1 MTRPSPGWRDPDRA
15 GSLRLAALFFRVGA
29 QNELQYRL
37 NFVVQLLQ
45 SILGVAAGLVGLAVV
60 FAHTNNLGGWSRPQL
75 LVVMGIF
82 LMMNGITQAFIQP
95 SMNLLIADIQKG
107 TLDFPLTKPVDAQVL
122 VSVRSVDIW
131 QAADSLIGL
140 IIVIVGLVQQDVA
153 VHLVDIV
160 SFVLLMLMGTVT
172 IYCFWLMLAS
182 TAFWLIKT
190 DEMQELFQGLY
201 RTGQYPVGIYP
212 GWLRY
217 GITFVVPLAF
227 AITVPAEAL
236 TGRLEHL
243 ALVGA
248 AGLTLA
254 LLVISRLL
262 WRKGLQRYG
271 GASS

>member
-1 MTRPSPGWRDPDRA
+1 VTRPSPGRRDPDRA
-15 GSLRLAALFFRVGA
+15 SSLRLAALFFRVGA

-153 VHLVDIV
+153 VHLVDVV

-262 WRKGLQRYG
+262 WRRGLKRYG

>member
-1 MTRPSPGWRDPDRA
+1 MSSRRDPDRT
-15 GSLRLAALFFRVGA
+15 GSVRLAATFLRVGA

-37 NFVVQLLQ
+37 NFFVQLFQ
-45 SILGVAAGLVGLAVV
+45 SLLGVAAALVGLAVV
-60 FAHTNNLGGWSRPQL
+60 FAHTDNLGGWSRPQL
-75 LVVMGIF
+75 LIVMGIF
-82 LMMNGITQAFIQP
+82 LIMNGITQAFIQP
-95 SMNLLIADIQKG
+95 SMSMLIADIQKG

-131 QAADSLIGL
+131 QAADALIGA
-140 IIVIVGLVQQDVA
+140 VILVVGLVEQDASLGLGDVG
-153 VHLVDIV
+153 
-160 SFVLLMLMGTVT
+160 SFVLLVLMGTVT

-236 TGRLEHL
+236 TGRLESI

-248 AGLTLA
+248 AGLTA
-254 LLVISRLL
+254 GLLVVSRFL
-262 WRKGLQRYG
+262 WRRGLRRYA
-271 GASS
+271 GASA

>member
-1 MTRPSPGWRDPDRA
+1 MTMSRRDPDRA
-15 GSLRLAALFFRVGA
+15 GAFRLAALFFRVGA

-37 NFVVQLLQ
+37 NFFVQLLQ

-60 FAHTNNLGGWSRPQL
+60 FAHTTNLGGWTRPQL
-75 LVVMGIF
+75 LIVMGIF
-82 LMMNGITQAFIQP
+82 LIVNGITQAFIQP
-95 SMNLLIADIQKG
+95 SMSLLISDIQKG
-107 TLDFPLTKPVDAQVL
+107 TLDFPLTKPVDSQVL
-122 VSVRSVDIW
+122 ISVRSVDIW

-140 IIVIVGLVQQDVA
+140 IILVVGLVQQDVA
-153 VHLVDIV
+153 VRFVDV
-160 SFVLLMLMGTVT
+160 GSFVLLMVMGTIT

-182 TAFWLIKT
+182 SAFWLIKT

-236 TGRLEHL
+236 TGRLERV
-243 ALVGA
+243 ALLGA
-248 AGLTLA
+248 VGLTSG
-254 LLVISRLL
+254 LLVLSRFI
-262 WRKGLQRYG
+262 WRRGVKRYG